1 MDKKGLTRRGFI
13 GGAGATVLAGT
24 GLAMGIGLKEADAA
38 PAPNAW
44 DKKTDVVVVG
54 SGMAGLCAAV
64 EASQKGAKTILLE
77 AFTVTGGNSAL
88 STAWFNA
95 ANSPIQQKLGIKDS
109 ADDFYKDSMEVS
121 ENKRVPAITRVVA
134 EESSGAIAWLIKQ
147 GITFRD
153 VAEPAM
159 GSSKPRAIQADGYGK
174 QVVSTLAA
182 LCKKQGVEII
192 NRARVLNLYR
202 KAKGGTERIAGV
214 EAEIKG
220 KKVHIGASAVVL
232 ATGGFMS
239 NKKLVD
245 RFCPQ
250 WSKTL
255 VSGMPTNV
263 GDGLIMADVEGADAI
278 NLDRALVTPTL
289 EVKTKT
295 YLTSGAL
302 SGGAILVNEEGDRF
316 TDELKGYTE
325 TSLEMLRQEKVYEIM
340 VEKCHPKVTD
350 FIEKEILQR
359 GDSIADL
366 AQKIGVDAGNLEK
379 TITAF
384 NQATAGKAKDPFGR
398 QTFRELLEPPLYA
411 MQVLPV
417 LLLTLGGV
425 KIDTNARILNIR
437 DEGVLQGLYAVGEA
451 VGGYI
456 DYGYRTGDSMMYCAV
471 FGLIAGRNAA
481 QEKKG

>member
-1 MDKKGLTRRGFI
+1 MENQGLTRRGFI
-13 GGAGATVLAGT
+13 GGVGAAIVTGT
-24 GLAMGIGLKEADAA
+24 GLAMGIGLKDAQAA

-44 DKKTDVVVVG
+44 DKKTDVVVIG
-54 SGMAGLCAAV
+54 GGMAGLCTAV
-64 EASQKGAKTILLE
+64 EASQNGAKVILLE
-77 AFTVTGGNSAL
+77 AFAATGGNSAL

-95 ANSPIQQKLGIKDS
+95 ADSPIQRKLGIKDS
-109 ADDFYKDSMEVS
+109 AEDFYKDSMEIS
-121 ENKRVPAITRVVA
+121 GNRRDPAITRVVA
-134 EESSGAIAWLIKQ
+134 DESRGTIEWLMKR
-147 GITFRD
+147 GIVFLD

-159 GSSKPRAIQADGYGK
+159 GSPKPRAIQADGYGK
-174 QVVSTLAA
+174 KVMTTLAD
-182 LCKKQGVEII
+182 LCKKQGVEILTRS
-192 NRARVLNLYR
+192 RALNLYR
-202 KAKGGTERIAGV
+202 ENRGGVERVAGV

-232 ATGGFMS
+232 TTGGFMN

-255 VSGMPTNV
+255 VSGTPTNV

-289 EVKTKT
+289 EVKTKS

-302 SGGAILVNEEGDRF
+302 SGGAILVNEKGERF

-325 TSLEMLRQEKVYEIM
+325 VSLEMLKQKKVYEIM
-340 VEKCHPKVTD
+340 VEKNHPKVTT
-350 FIEKEILQR
+350 FIEKKILTR
-359 GDSIADL
+359 GENIEDL
-366 AQKIGVDAGNLEK
+366 AQKIGVNAANLGE
-379 TITAF
+379 TVSVF

-398 QTFRELLEPPLYA
+398 QVFRERLEPPLYA

-417 LLLTLGGV
+417 LLLTLGGI
-425 KIDTNARILNIR
+425 KIDTNARVMNIR
-437 DEGVLQGLYAVGEA
+437 DEAVLQGLFAAGEA

-456 DYGYRTGDSMMYCAV
+456 DYGYRTGDSLMYCAV
-471 FGLIAGRNAA
+471 FGRIAGKNAS